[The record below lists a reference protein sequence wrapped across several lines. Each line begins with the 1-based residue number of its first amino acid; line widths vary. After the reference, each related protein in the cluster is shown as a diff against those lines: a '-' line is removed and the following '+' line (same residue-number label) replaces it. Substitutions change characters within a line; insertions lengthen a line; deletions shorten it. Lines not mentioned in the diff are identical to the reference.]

1 LKTYINSR
9 FYSVFPAFK
18 ERNYR
23 LHFIGQLIS
32 ISGMWLQLMAQSWL
46 VNEITHSAFWVGFI
60 VALPLGISSALTPIG
75 GIVADRFDKRKVLYF
90 TQIAVAI
97 QCALLAIM
105 EFSKHESLGSMVAIN
120 CLFGIIMAIDGP
132 TRNSFIPDLIEN
144 HTISEAEL
152 KEKIGSGTAL
162 NGAMV
167 MTAMMLGPGFAGSLL
182 GRVGVGWTFIASSL
196 ATLGVMA
203 TLPLMRIVHVHKKPQ
218 EHPIRMFWLGVKY
231 TVADPVIRLC
241 VVLAGLI
248 GMFGFSYR
256 ALLPVITKEVYKAGM
271 GTMGN
276 LMLAAGF
283 GSLIGSVLVS
293 ANSKNLP
300 FNRLVIGGTLMAGIS
315 LILFAMTSILSLGMF
330 LLFLAGIGF
339 TLSFSTVRA
348 KSQIVSEKKL
358 RGRVTGF
365 TMMLFFMGMSIGNL
379 SVGFLAKKFGCPAA
393 LTTSGIA
400 FLVLS
405 ASMFMF
411 GKNVNVSKPVAVQT

>member
-1 LKTYINSR
+1 MKISSESK
-9 FYSVFPAFK
+9 FYGVFPAFK

-23 LHFIGQLIS
+23 LHFAGQLIS
-32 ISGMWLQLMAQSWL
+32 ISGMWLQLMAQSWR
-46 VNEITHSAFWVGFI
+46 VNEITHSSAWVGFI
-60 VALPLGISSALTPIG
+60 VALPIGISSALTPIG

-90 TQIAVAI
+90 TQTAVAI

-105 EFSKHESLGSMVAIN
+105 EFSGHESLSLLVAIN
-120 CLFGIIMAIDGP
+120 CLFGMIMAIDGP
-132 TRNSFIPDLIEN
+132 TRNSFIPDLLEN
-144 HTISEAEL
+144 DTTSGTEL
-152 KEKIGSGTAL
+152 IEKIGSGVAL

-167 MTAMMLGPGFAGSLL
+167 MTAMMLGPGVAGSLL
-182 GRVGVGWTFIASSL
+182 GLVGVGWTFVASSI
-196 ATLGVMA
+196 ATLGVMV
-203 TLPLMRIVHVHKKPQ
+203 TLPMMRIAHKHKKPQ
-218 EHPIRMFWLGVKY
+218 EHPIHMFWLGIKY

-256 ALLPVITKEVYKAGM
+256 ALLPVITKEVYKSGM

-276 LMLAAGF
+276 LMFAAGF
-283 GSLIGSVLVS
+283 GALIGSVLVS
-293 ANSKNLP
+293 ANSKKLP
-300 FNRLVIGGTLMAGIS
+300 FNKLVIGGTLVAGVS
-315 LILFAMTSILSLGMF
+315 LILFSTTSALPLGMF

-348 KSQIVSEKKL
+348 KSQIVSEQRL

-365 TMMLFFMGMSIGNL
+365 TMMLFFMGMSLGNL
-379 SVGFLAKKFGCPAA
+379 SVGFLAKQYGCPTA
-393 LTTSGIA
+393 LLTSGIA

-411 GKNVNVSKPVAVQT
+411 RKNVDVIKPVTAQD